1 MTIKTHTVE
10 KKNPK
15 HSQEW
20 SWNETPE
27 VVEAIKQLHKSSEA
41 VEALGKW

>member
-1 MTIKTHTVE
+1 MTIKTHTAE

-20 SWNETPE
+20 SWDETPE